1 MSRNGVPIGNFRP
14 NIASPSVT
22 AVWPA
27 GTVPKLRPHCLPPS
41 FSRVAVSLF
50 SMPSVPM
57 LCPCWIH
64 VSRLVSLC
72 PFLFCS
78 MSQITVLYVP
88 IYIIVLYFHQVLHL
102 TVTYYQ
108 VILPL
113 CLCMCLAV
121 GGHQLERCRRRLLP
135 NNLVYVYMCT

>member
-57 LCPCWIH
+57 LCPCWIN

-88 IYIIVLYFHQVLHL
+88 IYIIVLYFHQVLRL

-108 VILPL
+108 VILPR
-113 CLCMCLAV
+113 
-121 GGHQLERCRRRLLP
+121 LEVVSMYVSCYWMYFCQFLLVQEQ
-135 NNLVYVYMCT
+135 NY